1 MSIQQEIEIL
11 RKRIAELQKELA
23 DLEACAEEG
32 EDSDNYGTEDGCRH

>member
-1 MSIQQEIEIL
+1 MSIQQEIEVL

-32 EDSDNYGTEDGCRH
+32 EEANWSK